1 MTKLKYFLGACI
13 LAGGALI
20 KLGAPLVPVALGV
33 ALAAIVSWKVR
44 RRPAGISRQAFDR
57 TH

>member
-20 KLGAPLVPVALGV
+20 KLGAPLVPIALGV
-33 ALAAIVSWKVR
+33 ALAAIVSWKAFQ
-44 RRPAGISRQAFDR
+44 RPRGLPR
-57 TH
+57 

>member
-20 KLGAPLVPVALGV
+20 KLGAPLVPIALGL
-33 ALAAIVSWKVR
+33 ALAAVGSWKVSKRPRGIAR
-44 RRPAGISRQAFDR
+44 RAS
-57 TH
+57 

>member
-13 LAGGALI
+13 LAGGVLV

-33 ALAAIVSWKVR
+33 ALAAIVVFR
-44 RRPAGISRQAFDR
+44 VPRQPRGIPR
-57 TH
+57 